1 MNFDPTIGLG
11 SIITIVLGSIG
22 GVGGY
27 FTLKGLVNATVEG
40 LAKLQARFE
49 AESAKNSN
57 QHEGNLTRMSAIEL
71 QIARECVKQD
81 DFRRLDE
88 RMTARFEKVEH
99 TINNSATKTVQA
111 VKDAVRDMLPPRGR
125 E

>member
-1 MNFDPTIGLG
+1 MTFDPTIGLG
-11 SIITIVLGSIG
+11 SVITIVLFGVG

-27 FTLKGLVNATVEG
+27 YTLKALVNATVDSVS
-40 LAKLQARFE
+40 KLQARI
-49 AESAKNSN
+49 ESDGEKNSK
-57 QHEGNLTRMSAIEL
+57 QHEGNLARMSAIEL
-71 QIARECVKQD
+71 QIARDCVKQD

-99 TINNSATKTVQA
+99 TINNSASKTVQA
-111 VKDAVRDMLPPRGR
+111 VKDAVRDMLPPRTR